1 MSPAVELVG
10 ITKTFPGVRA
20 LADVSLA
27 LYPGRVHALVGENGA
42 GKSTLINVLGGGL
55 APDRGEV
62 RLDGQPVRF
71 ADAHEARR
79 RGVVTVHQEV
89 DLFPDLSV
97 LENVGLEQ
105 GLAANRLGWIDWRAQ
120 RRRAREALELV
131 GAELP
136 LDAPAAILSPAQRQ
150 LLIVGSALSQR
161 VRVLVL
167 DEPTS
172 SLSGGETEVLFRQV
186 RRVRDAGAAVLYVSH
201 RFEEIFA
208 LADEVT
214 VLRDGRRVWGGE
226 LAQTSAEHLI
236 HQMVGREVEFRPA
249 RAAGPPGPMRFRCAK
264 LSAEDGTFREV
275 SLEVCGGEVLGL
287 YGLVGAGRSE
297 WAQGV
302 LGLRPLAAGE
312 VWVDGRS
319 VVPHG
324 PGPMARQGLAYVPED
339 RLRQGLCRGLSVRA
353 NLVLATLRQL
363 ALGPFLWRAPEARR
377 TRAEVSALAVRLRSI
392 EQAVG
397 TLSGGNQQKV
407 VLGRWLERRPGVLVL
422 DEPTRGIDVGAKG
435 EVHALVRRLADEGMA
450 VVLIS
455 SDLPEV
461 LSQSDRVGVFRE
473 GRLAATFDPRA
484 SSANEVAA
492 AALPTGAAPARGASL
507 SRGSQNR
514 VVARAR
520 GEEARFAE
528 PRLNGK
534 RLGRGLRLLRE
545 MGLLALLIALF
556 AALQW
561 RTGAFL
567 QANNL
572 QSLAT
577 DAALLTFCALGPALV
592 ILAGGI
598 DISLGSLMALSAAIA
613 GGYWQAGQP
622 LALVLPLA
630 LLVGAAGGLVNA
642 LLTLA
647 GGVHPI
653 VVTLGTL
660 SVYRGMTLWWLKQ
673 DVQVPGTAREVLTG
687 PLAGVPVVVWLG
699 LGLAVLAGLF
709 LRRTAPGRELY
720 AVGSN
725 PAAAARAGVS
735 LSRAWLTAFTL
746 QGALAGLAGLLY
758 LARSG
763 QLQSDSYEDKTLEAI
778 AAAVVGGVAITGGRG
793 SVVGVVLGCVFL
805 VSLAPACVFLNVP
818 PTWQRTLVGAVMAV
832 AVVLDALWRR
842 RE

>member
-20 LADVSLA
+20 LEDVSLA
-27 LYPGRVHALVGENGA
+27 LRPGRVHALVGENGA
-42 GKSTLINVLGGGL
+42 GKSTLINVLGGSL
-55 APDRGEV
+55 PPDRGEV
-62 RLDGQPVRF
+62 RLDGQAVRF

-79 RGVVTVHQEV
+79 RGIVTVHQEV

-105 GLAANRLGWIDWRAQ
+105 GLAANRLGWIDWRLQ
-120 RRRAREALELV
+120 RRRAREALDLV
-131 GAELP
+131 GAGLP
-136 LDAPAAILSPAQRQ
+136 LDAPAAGLSPAQRQ
-150 LLIVGSALSQR
+150 LLIVGSTLSQR

-172 SLSGGETEVLFRQV
+172 SLSAGETEVLFRQV
-186 RRVRDAGAAVLYVSH
+186 RRLRDAGAAVLYVSH

-214 VLRDGRRVWGGE
+214 VLRDGRRVWNGE
-226 LAQTSAEHLI
+226 LARTSAEHLI

-249 RAAGPPGPMRFRCAK
+249 RAARPPGAVRFRCEK
-264 LSAEDGTFREV
+264 LSAQDGTFRAV
-275 SLEVCGGEVLGL
+275 SLEVRGGEVLGL

-312 VWVDGRS
+312 VWVDGRP

-363 ALGPFLWRAPEARR
+363 ALGPFLWRAAEARR
-377 TRAEVSALAVRLRSI
+377 TRAEVAALAVRLRSI

-484 SSANEVAA
+484 SSANDVAA
-492 AALPTGAAPARGASL
+492 AALPVGDAPARGAAL
-507 SRGSQNR
+507 SR
-514 VVARAR
+514 
-520 GEEARFAE
+520 
-528 PRLNGK
+528 K
-534 RLGRGLRLLRE
+534 RLRRGLPLVRE
-545 MGLLALLIALF
+545 VGLLALLVALF

-561 RTGAFL
+561 RTGTFL

-613 GGYWQAGQP
+613 GGYWQAGRP

-630 LLVGAAGGLVNA
+630 LLVGAAGGLANA

-647 GGVHPI
+647 GRVHPI

-673 DVQVPGTAREVLTG
+673 DVQVPGTAREALTG

-709 LRRTAPGRELY
+709 LRRTVPGRELY

-725 PAAAARAGVS
+725 PSAAARAGVS

-793 SVVGVVLGCVFL
+793 SVVGVVLGCLFL

-818 PTWQRTLVGAVMAV
+818 PTWQRTLVGVVMAV

-842 RE
+842 RG

>member
-20 LADVSLA
+20 LEDVSLA
-27 LYPGRVHALVGENGA
+27 LFPGRVHALVGENGA

-55 APDRGEV
+55 MPDRGEV
-62 RLDGQPVRF
+62 RLDGHPVRF

-120 RRRAREALELV
+120 RRRAREALALV

-136 LDAPAAILSPAQRQ
+136 LDAPAAGLSPAQRQ

-172 SLSGGETEVLFRQV
+172 SLSAGETEVLFRQV
-186 RRVRDAGAAVLYVSH
+186 RRLRDAGAAVLYVSH

-236 HQMVGREVEFRPA
+236 HQMVGREVEVRPA
-249 RAAGPPGPMRFRCAK
+249 RSPRPAGPVRFRCEK

-275 SLEVCGGEVLGL
+275 SLEVRGGEVLGL

-302 LGLRPLAAGE
+302 LGLRPLAGGE
-312 VWVDGRS
+312 VWVDGRP

-363 ALGPFLWRAPEARR
+363 ARGPFLWRAPEARR
-377 TRAEVSALAVRLRSI
+377 ARAAVSALAVRLRSI

-435 EVHALVRRLADEGMA
+435 EVHALVRRLADEGVA

-461 LSQSDRVGVFRE
+461 LSQSDRVGAFRE
-473 GRLAATFDPRA
+473 GRLAATFDPHA

-492 AALPTGAAPARGASL
+492 AALPVGAAPARGGPL
-507 SRGSQNR
+507 SR
-514 VVARAR
+514 
-520 GEEARFAE
+520 
-528 PRLNGK
+528 K
-534 RLGRGLRLLRE
+534 RLGRRPPLLRE
-545 MGLLALLIALF
+545 TALLALLVALF

-561 RTGAFL
+561 RTGTFL

-613 GGYWQAGQP
+613 GGYWQAGRP
-622 LALVLPLA
+622 LALALPLA
-630 LLVGAAGGLVNA
+630 LLVGAGGGLVNA

-647 GGVHPI
+647 GRVHPI

-673 DVQVPGTAREVLTG
+673 DVQVPGSAREVLTR
-687 PLAGVPVVVWLG
+687 PLAGLPVVVWLG

-709 LRRTAPGRELY
+709 LRRTVPGRELY

-735 LSRAWLTAFTL
+735 LPRAWLAAFTL

-793 SVVGVVLGCVFL
+793 SVVGVVLGCLFL